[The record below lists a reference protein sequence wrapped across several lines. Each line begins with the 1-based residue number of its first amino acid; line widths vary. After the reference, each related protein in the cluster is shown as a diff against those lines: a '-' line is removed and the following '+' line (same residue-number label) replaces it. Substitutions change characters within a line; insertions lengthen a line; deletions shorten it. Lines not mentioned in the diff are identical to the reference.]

1 MDRVLIHEEVLDGL
15 SEGRPVVVL
24 ETAVLTHGLPR
35 RSLDH
40 MPGCFAAGRPL
51 HELGRLGWDSS
62 APVNLATSRAMSRAV
77 RMEDAIP
84 ATIAVIDGM
93 LHVGLCP
100 ERLEELSRVKAD
112 KCSTRD
118 LAATLQSGR
127 SGGTTVAG
135 TLSACAVANRILRT
149 RGLSEL
155 KLFATGGIGGVH
167 RDWADHPDIS
177 ADIRAISQTPMMV
190 VTAGAK
196 IILDLPATREALDT
210 GMIPVIGWQ
219 CDNFPRFTS
228 KGAPDQPLE
237 RRIDDHTHL
246 SELCRIHWE
255 ELERAEGILL
265 LNEIP
270 SKDALDG
277 AMVEQIVTRACE
289 MARDRGINGQSLT
302 PFLLTA
308 LAEETS
314 GESLD
319 ANIAL
324 LLGNARL
331 AAEAAS
337 ALAGATSS
345 G

>member
-1 MDRVLIHEEVLDGL
+1 MERVIVHQEVLDGL
-15 SEGRPVVVL
+15 AEARPVVVL

-40 MPGCFAAGRPL
+40 LPKCFSDGRPL
-51 HELGRLGWDSS
+51 HELGTTGWNASD
-62 APVNLATSRAMSRAV
+62 PVNLATSRAMSRAV
-77 RMEDAIP
+77 RMEGAIP
-84 ATIAVIDGM
+84 ATIAVIDGA
-93 LHVGLCP
+93 LHVGLTP
-100 ERLEELSRVKAD
+100 DQVERLSRVEAD

-118 LAATLQSGR
+118 LAATMQRGGC
-127 SGGTTVAG
+127 GGTTVAG
-135 TLSACAVANRILRT
+135 TLSASAIANERLRAQD
-149 RGLSEL
+149 LSEIRM
-155 KLFATGGIGGVH
+155 FATGGIGGVH
-167 RDWADHPDIS
+167 RNWTGHPDIS
-177 ADIRAISQTPMMV
+177 ADIRAISCTPMLV

-210 GMIPVIGWQ
+210 NMIPVIGWE

-228 KGAPDQPLE
+228 RGSADQPLE
-237 RRIDDHTHL
+237 RRLDDLTPL
-246 SELCRIHWE
+246 AELCRIHWDGLKRE
-255 ELERAEGILL
+255 EGILL

-270 SKDALDG
+270 QDDALDG
-277 AMVEQIVTRACE
+277 DMVEDIVTRACHSANE
-289 MARDRGINGQSLT
+289 LGIKGQALT

-331 AAEAAS
+331 AARASS
-337 ALAGATSS
+337 ALAGDA
-345 G
+345 